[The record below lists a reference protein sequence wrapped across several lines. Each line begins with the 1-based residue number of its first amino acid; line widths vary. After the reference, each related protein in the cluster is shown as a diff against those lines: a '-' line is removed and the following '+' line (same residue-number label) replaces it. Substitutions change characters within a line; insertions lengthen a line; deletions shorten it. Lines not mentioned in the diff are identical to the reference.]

1 MSGSVSP
8 SADRPGGGRRFPPP
22 EAQLEHIKRRTEAI
36 IPEDELLKK
45 LERAYETGTPLRVKL
60 GIDPTAPDIHLG
72 FSVVLQKLR
81 DFQDLGHVAVLIVGD
96 FTARIGDPTGRKTTR
111 PMLSPEEIE
120 RNLRTYK
127 DQVFRILDP
136 DPAKLEIRRNS
147 EWLEPMTFADVLK
160 LASKYTVARML
171 ERDDFHQRFKAGL
184 PITIHEFLYPLAQA
198 YDSVAVRADVELGGS
213 DQRFNLLVGRDIQ
226 REYGQEPQVAVL
238 LPLLVGTDGVKK
250 MSKSE
255 GNYIGIAEPP
265 HEMFGKLMSIPDAL
279 IEPYVKLLTDL
290 DWEALQKEHPMAQKK
305 RLAHEI
311 VKRYHGE
318 EAARKAQ
325 EEFERVF
332 SRRERPTD
340 VPKVHIAT
348 EKLRD
353 GRIAIVEL
361 LTLSGLVPSKSEA
374 RRLIAQGA
382 VELDGTRVTDP
393 KALVEVRTG
402 TLLRVGKRRFAEL
415 VLSSASA

>member
-1 MSGSVSP
+1 MSGGVSP
-8 SADRPGGGRRFPPP
+8 SADRPGRKFPPP
-22 EAQLEHIKRRTEAI
+22 EAQLERIKRRTEAI

-120 RNLRTYK
+120 RNLQTYK

-279 IEPYVKLLTDL
+279 IEPYVQLLTDL
-290 DWEALQKEHPMAQKK
+290 DWKALQKEHPMAQKK
-305 RLAHEI
+305 RLAYEI

-340 VPKVHIAT
+340 VPKVHIAA

-353 GRIAIVEL
+353 GRIALVEL
-361 LTLSGLVPSKSEA
+361 LALSGLVPSKSEA

-393 KALVEVRTG
+393 KALVEVKTG

-415 VLSSASA
+415 VLSNASA